1 MKYKWIR
8 SNIYS
13 IKFIISFALIAL
25 IIGFVL
31 FNNESN
37 VIKDG
42 VLNSIKDLDINII
55 NSRENVFLIHLGLV
69 SIFIV
74 LSIIVIGMPIF
85 LIYYFYEFVS
95 IGYLLSVF
103 FSYKKFNGLLF
114 GVVFTCINKMLFLV
128 ILSYF
133 LINMI
138 NYTRKYINSIKLNKN
153 DLIINYLY
161 KCFFVILLV
170 IINDLFLYF
179 LGNKLTSIFLFLI

>member
-1 MKYKWIR
+1 MKCRWIR
-8 SNIYS
+8 SNINS
-13 IKFIISFALIAL
+13 IKFIISLAFIAL
-25 IIGFVL
+25 IIGFIL
-31 FNNESN
+31 FNNETN
-37 VIKDG
+37 VIKEG
-42 VLNSIKDLDINII
+42 VINSIKELDINII
-55 NSRENVFLIHLGLV
+55 NNRENVFLFHLGLV

-74 LSIIVIGMPIF
+74 LSIIVIGLPIF

-95 IGYLLSVF
+95 IGYLLSVL
-103 FSYKKFNGLLF
+103 FSYKKLNGLLF
-114 GVVFTCINKMLFLV
+114 GVVFTCINKILFLL

-138 NYTRKYINSIKLNKN
+138 NYTKKYLKSFKINKN
-153 DLIINYLY
+153 DLIMNYLY